1 MPLQPPV
8 FQNLSHW
15 RTTESFNDPSF
26 SNSIWEIYTP
36 EKNSLYWSIV
46 LSYLIPTAHAR
57 NSKEF
62 KQRLTNLIG
71 NEKET
76 AQILRSIS
84 AKFVRSVVTDR
95 LIRLNPFKKTHTF
108 TDENLSSL
116 FRIFKKRLNRY
127 TKNRPPGSVEDL
139 KLEATS
145 KMLNC
150 FIRVYKINSSGNKEF
165 TLYPRDSGT
174 SSGKD
179 SNTITIFYHSDT
191 KLKNREKDT
200 FGFGMKEEIANLLR
214 EKALTFILKKDK
226 FLKMKCPC
234 IRQVVGS
241 DRNLPICLLNSDMK
255 DVIPRIYK
263 SPYILR
269 KLINAGYIMNP
280 LEPGR
285 DGFSAFYY
293 CIGLSDSQFLNILY
307 NYAANNF
314 QRSEESCRKPSDEI
328 LQSLGHL
335 MDTIEEDYKKSK
347 GFSSL
352 GNVALHR
359 YCEISR
365 FNKYQENV
373 VKILKDNQQSDTYD
387 VVLAILKEYSAFYFS
402 NSLPNDENMQF
413 EDYVNFSNYYE
424 ILDSFTCIIFLDN
437 PSIEFAS
444 LVEPFLL
451 TLLSN
456 KYFSKIDHIHSSNSS
471 FQCKQCAS
479 RIIPFKHRMNLHQ
492 ALQTL
497 LNSGRLISK
506 SKDTATGDM
515 IRNSIR
521 EIPKDEF
528 LLERLKIHL
537 EHAINVQ
544 IEHFD
549 EDGNQLI
556 KDNMKEVLTIIR
568 TLQVFGEVLQTS
580 LLNFMSGFLLKAHL
594 PSDLKPTLSD
604 IRNRLSHYYAN
615 YIQGRLNLENKTDI
629 LKGIQDELK
638 NIYEFLEPV
647 FVSQQFR
654 MKEFLIKSQMEKFPN
669 LKEELEI
676 IAAEQKI
683 WCETHSNEYKCFASN
698 VVKFFKS
705 NLPLPSSTKK
715 DDAAFS
721 DKIKLLKAGI
731 QSIDSVF
738 SFNCIFI
745 PDHLVTASQK
755 LLDSVSTLESIGF
768 TDQGIAGM
776 NNAFL
781 VYEKVLQQ
789 LFNYEEINPNQPEME
804 FPNLKQFKNTLKGYN
819 IFSNSENRKIRSNIS
834 LLLKPSFEAT
844 LKLEEAL
851 KRRESLPDIDQIL
864 DETFLSVKKRG
875 EIKKN
880 FVSNPDNCLKLL
892 ENFSYNSEEMALGQ
906 EDDTTEKLLNV
917 ITKEEYRNFLLNASL
932 QEKPLETKMLKLI
945 NQKSEFLLSR
955 IQQIKYIL
963 IDEGDETRSLTE
975 YGRTEE
981 VKKHIRFLM
990 CQRYMMEMDV
1000 RASLDMLLF
1009 DCLNTLNRKDLDD
1022 IYKKTSNM
1030 LAGANLRD
1038 ILSHG
1043 NIVIETIG
1051 SLLDPDDLP
1060 SELISKMLELIKDE
1074 QIISCLSKLWTKEKP
1089 TTKNELSDI
1098 IDQDPK
1104 SSFVK
1109 KCSRWGSYA
1118 AILPILD
1125 RKARKN

>member
-1 MPLQPPV
+1 MPFQPPI
-8 FQNLSHW
+8 FRDLSSW
-15 RTTESFNDPSF
+15 RTKETFNEPAF
-26 SNSIWEIYTP
+26 SSYIWEIYTP
-36 EKNSLYWSIV
+36 QKNSLSCSIM
-46 LSYLIPTAHAR
+46 LSYLIATAHAR
-57 NSKEF
+57 NSEEF
-62 KQRLTNLIG
+62 ERRLRNLIG
-71 NEKET
+71 DINEIVFKPRCLKFE
-76 AQILRSIS
+76 RSAI
-84 AKFVRSVVTDR
+84 KDC
-95 LIRLNPFKKTHTF
+95 LIGLNPFKKIYTF
-108 TDENLSSL
+108 SNDILKCL
-116 FRIFKKRLNRY
+116 FLIFKRRLNKRK
-127 TKNRPPGSVEDL
+127 KNRSSGSVIDF
-139 KLEATS
+139 KLEVAS
-145 KMLNC
+145 KTLKC
-150 FIRVYKINSSGNKEF
+150 FIRVYTIDSSGNKEF

-174 SSGKD
+174 SGND
-179 SNTITIFYHSDT
+179 SNTITIFYHSNP
-191 KLKNREKDT
+191 KLKNRET
-200 FGFGMKEEIANLLR
+200 NIFGFGINEEIANLLR
-214 EKALTFILKKDK
+214 EKALTFILMNDNV
-226 FLKMKCPC
+226 LKMDSPRIKQ
-234 IRQVVGS
+234 IVGS

-255 DVIPRIYK
+255 SVIPRIYK

-293 CIGLSDSQFLNILY
+293 CIGLSDSQFFNVLY
-307 NYAANNF
+307 SYAANNY
-314 QRSEESCRKPSDEI
+314 QRSDESCKKHNEKI
-328 LQSLGHL
+328 LQSLKHL
-335 MDTIEEDYKKSK
+335 MDTIEEDYKKSN

-373 VKILKDNQQSDTYD
+373 VKILKDNQQSDAYD

-544 IEHFD
+544 FEHFD

-568 TLQVFGEVLQTS
+568 TLQVFGEVLQIS
-580 LLNFMSGFLLKAHL
+580 LLNFVSSFLLKAHL
-594 PSDLKPTLSD
+594 PLDLKRTLFE
-604 IRNRLSHYYAN
+604 IRNLLSHNYMN

-676 IAAEQKI
+676 IAAERRM
-683 WCETHSNEYKCFASN
+683 WCETHSNDYQCFASN

-745 PDHLVTASQK
+745 PEHLVTASQK
-755 LLDSVSTLESIGF
+755 LLDSVSTLESIGV

-776 NNAFL
+776 NNTFL
-781 VYEKVLQQ
+781 VYENVLQQ
-789 LFNYEEINPNQPEME
+789 FLNYEEVNPNQPEME
-804 FPNLKQFKNTLKGYN
+804 FPNLKQFKKTLKGYN
-819 IFSNSENRKIRSNIS
+819 IFSNDENRKIRSNIS

-880 FVSNPDNCLKLL
+880 FVSNPKYCLEVL
-892 ENFSYNSEEMALGQ
+892 ENFSYNSEEKALGR
-906 EDDTTEKLLNV
+906 EDDTTEKLLSMF
-917 ITKEEYRNFLLNASL
+917 TMEEYKFFLLNTPL
-932 QEKPLETKMLKLI
+932 REKLLETKMLKLI
-945 NQKSEFLLSR
+945 NQTFDFLLNR
-955 IQQIKYIL
+955 IQQIKNIF
-963 IDEGDETRSLTE
+963 INEEDETRSLLNCD
-975 YGRTEE
+975 GTEE
-981 VKKHIRFLM
+981 KKNSVKKYIKFLM
-990 CQRYMMEMDV
+990 LQRYMKEMDV

-1009 DCLNTLNRKDLDD
+1009 DCLHTFNRKDLDD
-1022 IYKKTSNM
+1022 IYEKTSNM
-1030 LAGANLRD
+1030 FAGANFRD

-1043 NIVIETIG
+1043 NIVIETVG
-1051 SLLDPDDLP
+1051 CLLDPNNLP
-1060 SELISKMLELIKDE
+1060 LKLISRMLELIENEK
-1074 QIISCLSKLWTKEKP
+1074 IMIS
-1089 TTKNELSDI
+1089 LSDLWMEKKPKTKKDLCDV
-1098 IDQDPK
+1098 IDQDQNLR
-1104 SSFVK
+1104 FIK
-1109 KCSRWGSYA
+1109 KCRRWENYA
-1118 AILPILD
+1118 KMLPIL
-1125 RKARKN
+1125 NTHI